1 MFANSVEDVLLGR
14 ETHMVGGIFTVSPRC
29 RLKVG
34 ILPVHHDRV
43 GKSLSIEIDRERLSI
58 SWICAYFEL
67 LVVKVHGNRRACD
80 VIRSPPKNHIG
91 LHAIRHMVAN
101 KIHRWQQL

>member
-1 MFANSVEDVLLGR
+1 MFANSVEDVFLGW
-14 ETHMVGGIFTVSPRC
+14 ETHMVGGIFIVGPRC
-29 RLKVG
+29 RLQVG

-67 LVVKVHGNRRACD
+67 LVVKVHGNRCPCD
-80 VIRSPPKNHIG
+80 IIWSPPKNHIR
-91 LHAIRHMVAN
+91 LHAIRHMVAD
-101 KIHRWQQL
+101 